1 MNIFLLLDTLLAI
14 AVTKC
19 SANSTPLPKSP
30 PSSVLSLL
38 ETHADTIQQLKQIAQ
53 DKFPSALTNENN
65 DSMFYLR

>member
-38 ETHADTIQQLKQIAQ
+38 ETHADTIQQLIQIAQ
-53 DKFPSALTNENN
+53 EFPSAFTNENN